1 MMMNG
6 PSTNPKATVSQ
17 KLSVRQ
23 IAAIGIMAA
32 ATAILAP
39 FSIPIGPVPLSLT
52 NLAIYFAL
60 YILGAKDGTLSYL
73 VYLLIGLIGVPVFS
87 GFTSGPEKLFG
98 PTGGYLIGF
107 IPMALFAGLV
117 IDKFIAKP
125 LICLAG
131 MAAGTIICYGLG
143 TAWLAYQASM
153 DWKAALFAGVIP
165 FIPGDLV
172 KMILAML
179 IGPKIRSQLIRANL
193 R

>member
-39 FSIPIGPVPLSLT
+39 FSIPIGPVPISLT

-98 PTGGYLIGF
+98 PTGGYLIG
-107 IPMALFAGLV
+107 
-117 IDKFIAKP
+117 
-125 LICLAG
+125 
-131 MAAGTIICYGLG
+131 
-143 TAWLAYQASM
+143 
-153 DWKAALFAGVIP
+153 
-165 FIPGDLV
+165 
-172 KMILAML
+172 
-179 IGPKIRSQLIRANL
+179 
-193 R
+193 

>member
-1 MMMNG
+1 
-6 PSTNPKATVSQ
+6 
-17 KLSVRQ
+17 
-23 IAAIGIMAA
+23 
-32 ATAILAP
+32 
-39 FSIPIGPVPLSLT
+39 
-52 NLAIYFAL
+52 
-60 YILGAKDGTLSYL
+60 
-73 VYLLIGLIGVPVFS
+73 
-87 GFTSGPEKLFG
+87 
-98 PTGGYLIGF
+98 
-107 IPMALFAGLV
+107 
-117 IDKFIAKP
+117 
-125 LICLAG
+125 